1 MKQALAFCE
10 ELINEGKEVYL
21 VELKDK
27 DPSDM
32 GFENFTNL
40 IQTVQ
45 PLTFSG
51 LFEKK
56 LELI

>member
-1 MKQALAFCE
+1 LSFCE

-21 VELKDK
+21 VEMDGK

-45 PLTFSG
+45 PLTFSD

>member
-1 MKQALAFCE
+1 
-10 ELINEGKEVYL
+10 
-21 VELKDK
+21 
-27 DPSDM
+27 M

-45 PLTFSG
+45 PLTFLN

-56 LELI
+56 LELIWVILNNHMIEF